1 MATTLPY
8 RQLFCQPA
16 CCQSCN
22 HGRRARSYK
31 VAELALMSERPS
43 LHRHLAAWRD
53 RKGLSQEHV
62 ANILGVNKSTI
73 HRWETGKRAVDLT
86 DLQRL
91 AEIYEIDALALLLS
105 PNDLDLAERL
115 NRAKAILTA
124 IPADQADRWLAMGG
138 DLAASKLPKMQQ
150 PD

>member
-1 MATTLPY
+1 
-8 RQLFCQPA
+8 
-16 CCQSCN
+16 
-22 HGRRARSYK
+22 
-31 VAELALMSERPS
+31 MSERPS